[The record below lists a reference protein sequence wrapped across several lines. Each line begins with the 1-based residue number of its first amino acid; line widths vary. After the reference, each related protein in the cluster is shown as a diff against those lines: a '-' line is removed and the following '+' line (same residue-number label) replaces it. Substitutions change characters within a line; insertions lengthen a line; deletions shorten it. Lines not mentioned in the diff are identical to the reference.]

1 MMNKKEKSTIEKISD
16 PEEYFE
22 KSGVNN
28 AIRDVISLL
37 VENRPKDPIA
47 FLSQHFGSL
56 VEEVSVIVRA
66 QRLVCLTHHSR
77 PAFSDNVISAYKILR
92 DKGLTGKLHNE
103 LLKGLCNGLPPVI
116 AERLL
121 EKLNCKELDAV
132 PHQLFYNNVLTCLVC
147 HDYKKHSE
155 LLYRELGSVC
165 DRGVCEAL
173 FQLLAEHTES
183 SNKYELSSSLI
194 ARAISSANNYG
205 QQFISSEE
213 FVISALDTYV
223 DMLQTPP

>member
-1 MMNKKEKSTIEKISD
+1 MNKKEKVAIEKIYD
-16 PEEYFE
+16 PEEYYE
-22 KSGVNN
+22 KSGVTNS
-28 AIRDVISLL
+28 IREVVSLL
-37 VENRPKDPIA
+37 VENRPKDPIT
-47 FLSQHFGSL
+47 FLSQYFGSL

-77 PAFSDNVISAYKILR
+77 PAFPDNVISAYKLLR
-92 DKGLTGKLHNE
+92 EKGLSGKVHNE

-121 EKLNCKELDAV
+121 SKLNCKELDAI

-173 FQLLAEHTES
+173 FQLLTDHADS
-183 SNKYELSSSLI
+183 SNKYDLSSALI
-194 ARAISSANNYG
+194 ARAVSSASNYG
-205 QQFISSEE
+205 QQYIGTEE
-213 FVISALDTYV
+213 FVICALDTYV
-223 DMLQTPP
+223 DIIHTPS